1 MIAIILHYLVDIN
14 NKSWVYSVFP
24 ANLKLHWLE
33 FTLLKLCHIYASSV
47 EMKGMNQFFFLM
59 DCIYF

>member
-47 EMKGMNQFFFLM
+47 EMKGMNQFFF
-59 DCIYF
+59 